1 MIEPLLVLYHRLLND
16 IELIQMKQINPNAPV
31 MVTGASGYLGSWI
44 IHSLL
49 SDGYTVHAT
58 VRDPNKAASVA
69 HLQAM
74 AAQLPGTLQLFK
86 ADLLDEGSFDAAMQG
101 CEVVMH
107 TASPFLVTG
116 YTDPE
121 AALVRPAL
129 EGTRNVLA
137 AVERTASVQR
147 VVLTSSVAAIYGD
160 AKDVEQAPNGVFD
173 ASMWNTSSSLS
184 HQPYPYS
191 KTVAEREAWQWV
203 EKQQRWDLVTINPA
217 LIMGP
222 ALTKNSQS
230 ASIEI
235 LQEFGNGTMRM
246 GAPKLWTGL
255 VDVRDV
261 AVAHVRAAFTPEAKG
276 RYILCDRTLSLLEM
290 GQALRQRL
298 GNSYP
303 FPRTPVPTFA
313 FWLVAPFYGYT
324 RDFVSLNMG
333 YHMAFDHSRS
343 QQDLKI
349 SYRDVRDSLAEHFK
363 QLIDD
368 GVLPNRL

>member
-1 MIEPLLVLYHRLLND
+1 LM
-16 IELIQMKQINPNAPV
+16 
-31 MVTGASGYLGSWI
+31 
-44 IHSLL
+44 
-49 SDGYTVHAT
+49 
-58 VRDPNKAASVA
+58 
-69 HLQAM
+69 
-74 AAQLPGTLQLFK
+74 
-86 ADLLDEGSFDAAMQG
+86 
-101 CEVVMH
+101 
-107 TASPFLVTG
+107 TG
-116 YTDPE
+116 YTDAE

-137 AVERTASVQR
+137 AVERTASVKR

-160 AKDVEQAPNGVFD
+160 SKDIQQTSNGVFD
-173 ASMWNTSSSLS
+173 ESLWNTSSSLT
-184 HQPYPYS
+184 HQPYQYS
-191 KTVAEREAWQWV
+191 KAVAEREAWQWV
-203 EKQQRWDLVTINPA
+203 ERQQRWDLITINPA

-261 AVAHVRAAFTPEAKG
+261 ALAHVRAAFTPEAKG
-276 RYILCDRTLSLLEM
+276 RYILCDRTLNLLEM
-290 GQALRQRL
+290 GKALRERL
-298 GNSYP
+298 GNTYP

-333 YHMAFDHSRS
+333 YPVAFDHTRS
-343 QQDLKI
+343 KQDLNI
-349 SYRDVRDSLAEHFK
+349 EYRDVRDSLAEHFK

>member
-1 MIEPLLVLYHRLLND
+1 
-16 IELIQMKQINPNAPV
+16 MKQINPSAPV

-44 IHSLL
+44 IHTLL

-69 HLQAM
+69 HLQKIAE
-74 AAQLPGTLQLFK
+74 QSSGTLHLFK
-86 ADLLDEGSFDAAMQG
+86 ADLLDDGSFDAAMQG

-107 TASPFLVTG
+107 TASPFLMTG
-116 YTDPE
+116 YTDAE

-137 AVERTASVQR
+137 AVERTHSVKR

-160 AKDVEQAPNGVFD
+160 SKDIEQTPNGIFD
-173 ASMWNTSSSLS
+173 ESMWNNSSSVS
-184 HQPYPYS
+184 HQPYQYS
-191 KTVAEREAWQWV
+191 KAVAEREAWQWV
-203 EKQQRWDLVTINPA
+203 ERQQRWDLVTINPA

-235 LQEFGNGTMRM
+235 LQEFGNGRMRF

-261 AVAHVRAAFTPEAKG
+261 ALAHVRAAFTPAAQG
-276 RYILCDRTLSLLEM
+276 RYILCDRTLNLLEM
-290 GQALRQRL
+290 GKALRERL
-298 GNSYP
+298 GNTYP

-313 FWLVAPFYGYT
+313 FWLIAPLYGYT
-324 RDFVSLNMG
+324 RAFVSCNMG
-333 YHMAFDHSRS
+333 YPVAFDHQRS
-343 QQDLKI
+343 QQDLRI
-349 SYRDVRDSLAEHFK
+349 EYRDVRDSLAEHFK